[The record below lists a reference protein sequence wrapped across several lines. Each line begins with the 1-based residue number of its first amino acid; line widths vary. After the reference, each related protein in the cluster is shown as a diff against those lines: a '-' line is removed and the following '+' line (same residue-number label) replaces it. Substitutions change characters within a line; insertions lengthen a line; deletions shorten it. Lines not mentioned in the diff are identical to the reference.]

1 MDGSLVEALI
11 LLLKALIKENDEA
24 SYIVK
29 KNISVNS
36 DISFDVEIKKH
47 EKTNEQGKKSI
58 FEKLL
63 K

>member
-36 DISFDVEIKKH
+36 DISFDVEIKKN